1 MKYIR
6 KDAIIDAIQWT
17 GENYAELLEYTD
29 KQVVF
34 SEQSGLLRLDGDDWL
49 QTGVGT
55 YFQKKESYFVV
66 ISEDDFN
73 KKYEA
78 VK

>member
-6 KDAIIDAIQWT
+6 KDAFINATQWT
-17 GENYAELLEYTD
+17 GDNYAELLELTD
-29 KQVVF
+29 NQVVF
-34 SEQSGLLRLDGDDWL
+34 SEHSGLLRLDGDDWIPAR
-49 QTGVGT
+49 VGA
-55 YFQKKESYFVV
+55 YFQKKESYCVV

-78 VK
+78 AE